1 MGEKKKYDCTT
12 HFLYS
17 GKAILLKVI
26 LSVVLLYV
34 DSVRV
39 CFLILHSISTSPVLF
54 QSVHLNENNTQK
66 RKKHSGAFAFAERD
80 KPWMNATTAFV
91 ISSVFPYFLS
101 TFGRK
106 KKMRTKIWTLSLG
119 FYALAQ
125 LHEVSGATLIH
136 INWRSVLKVCRS
148 NGNGRI
154 SAVLHWQRR
163 DVLWGAAH
171 AGSAQPWLLTR

>member
-1 MGEKKKYDCTT
+1 MEKPFYWKS
-12 HFLYS
+12 F
-17 GKAILLKVI
+17 
-26 LSVVLLYV
+26 SVVLLYV
-34 DSVRV
+34 DSVKV

-66 RKKHSGAFAFAERD
+66 RKKHSGAFAFAFAERD

-91 ISSVFPYFLS
+91 ISSIFPYFLS

-106 KKMRTKIWTLSLG
+106 KKKKLRTKIWTLNLS

-125 LHEVSGATLIH
+125 LHTVSVDTLIH

-154 SAVLHWQRR
+154 SAGLHWQRE

-171 AGSAQPWLLTR
+171 AGSAPPWLLTR